1 MPSARS
7 TSDTGTDAYWN
18 SDATERRIQTSYGGF
33 VPNNVIGS
41 EFSKRMRSGMN
52 QFRKLALA
60 CCFVLGACSGQFN
73 ASSRLRPHRAK
84 AFTGPRK
91 TQNVLIIGGFCSA
104 SGGTVAQGAPGAF
117 VACVSGVQPGGGRK
131 EHALFFKSKDPVVQ
145 RLALNRDGCT
155 DDVYVPFRPCK
166 IASRNRPD

>member
-33 VPNNVIGS
+33 VPDNVIGS
-41 EFSKRMRSGMN
+41 EFSRRMRSGMN

-73 ASSRLRPHRAK
+73 ANSRLRPHRAK

-91 TQNVLIIGGFCSA
+91 TQNFLIIGGFCSA
-104 SGGTVAQGAPGAF
+104 SGGTVGP
-117 VACVSGVQPGGGRK
+117 
-131 EHALFFKSKDPVVQ
+131 
-145 RLALNRDGCT
+145 GCT
-155 DDVYVPFRPCK
+155 GRFRCMRKWRSARRRSKRIRPILQEK
-166 IASRNRPD
+166 TSGRSETRSQSRWLHG